1 MVPSSDIV
9 GQYNMVTL
17 TDLFKAH
24 QDQMKAFLNKKMLHA
39 VEQGDN
45 SENAWL
51 EFFSKYLPARYR
63 CDKGHV
69 IDSKGQCSEQIDLI
83 VYDNYF
89 SPFLLNDKN
98 TKYIPAESVYA
109 VFESKPEL
117 SKATFN
123 YAQQKIASVRK
134 LYRTSA
140 PVIAN
145 GRECPGREPFKII
158 GGLLAINNKW
168 KKTLEKQPVNLNAD
182 NFLDMGCCINDKSWV
197 AQKDPLTEKFKY
209 IFNACKDETL
219 LSFFMTFL
227 YKLQQRGSV
236 PAMEIP
242 KYFDGF
248 SR

>member
-1 MVPSSDIV
+1 MV
-9 GQYNMVTL
+9 ML
-17 TDLFKAH
+17 TELFKAH
-24 QDQMKAFLNKKMLHA
+24 QNQMQAFLNKKMVHA

-69 IDSKGQCSEQIDLI
+69 IDSRGQYSEQIDII

-89 SPFLLNDKN
+89 SPFLLNDKS

-117 SKATFN
+117 SKATFE

-145 GRECPGREPFKII
+145 GKECPGRNPFEII

-168 KKTLEKQPVNLNAD
+168 KKMLKKQPINLNAD
-182 NFLDMGCCINDKSWV
+182 NFLDMGCCINDRSWI
-197 AQKDPLTEKFKY
+197 AQKDQKTENFKY
-209 IFNACKDETL
+209 IMNDNKDETL
-219 LSFFMTFL
+219 LSFFMAFL

-248 SR
+248 SQ